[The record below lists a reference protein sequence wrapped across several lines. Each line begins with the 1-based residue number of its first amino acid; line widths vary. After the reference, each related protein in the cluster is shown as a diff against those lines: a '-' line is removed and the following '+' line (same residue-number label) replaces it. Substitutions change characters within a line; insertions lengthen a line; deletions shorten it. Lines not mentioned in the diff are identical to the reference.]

1 MSAPPYPPKSWLA
14 DCSPYITYGSWLAH
28 NTSHKDWPWLA
39 PEKNQL
45 LVSIMIL
52 LRQRQILAKRI
63 GLQLT
68 VFISHLFPLAGFYII
83 SMAVQHF
90 RSHTPIVFAI
100 KVENTRSFICLFF
113 SKLSGTKTTR
123 MLQQVICRIPFRF
136 QAISKNKVM
145 GYSMGFK
152 SPIKNP

>member
-1 MSAPPYPPKSWLA
+1 MVHGLRIIHLIKIGHGL
-14 DCSPYITYGSWLAH
+14 H
-28 NTSHKDWPWLA
+28 R
-39 PEKNQL
+39 EKNQL

-113 SKLSGTKTTR
+113 SKLPGTKTTR
-123 MLQQVICRIPFRF
+123 MFQQVICRIPFRIPSHIQKQSNGILHGF
-136 QAISKNKVM
+136 QITH
-145 GYSMGFK
+145 
-152 SPIKNP
+152 IKNP